1 MIGYAINDDLEFLSK
16 YDYIDEKYMNY
27 INIETS
33 DFNET
38 GFRN

>member
-38 GFRN
+38 